1 MARSSGSWLLSFL
14 LAASLTAAAPSAINS
29 TDPALDSKP
38 VSFESVKNLENRKAQ
53 ALQSD
58 VSYANHVRYKMSQ
71 QSATSLPLSPNIDFP
86 SAQHLIHPDTY
97 SIPDAPLYSK
107 LNEYSSSF
115 KMLKLQAEKYSSK
128 LKNRMPINLK
138 PHVAVAASRVWRTI
152 PSRSEI
158 ADRDRVTFGTITT
171 LLNLLIPALIS
182 LPILLV
188 AFVILMVRNFFS
200 GIAQVGR
207 RRVGRNLSIAEDL
220 NEVFDFDLF
229 LPAGQSRNLASL
241 SAHLDRMLDA
251 YRTAYKDDT
260 CMEKYSCQAGQMT
273 SRIDRFT
280 EPIIT

>member
-1 MARSSGSWLLSFL
+1 
-14 LAASLTAAAPSAINS
+14 
-29 TDPALDSKP
+29 
-38 VSFESVKNLENRKAQ
+38 
-53 ALQSD
+53 
-58 VSYANHVRYKMSQ
+58 MSQ
-71 QSATSLPLSPNIDFP
+71 QSATSLPLSPNIDFQ
-86 SAQHLIHPDTY
+86 SAQQLIHPDTY

-115 KMLKLQAEKYSSK
+115 NMLKLQAEKYSSK
-128 LKNRMPINLK
+128 LKNLMPINLK